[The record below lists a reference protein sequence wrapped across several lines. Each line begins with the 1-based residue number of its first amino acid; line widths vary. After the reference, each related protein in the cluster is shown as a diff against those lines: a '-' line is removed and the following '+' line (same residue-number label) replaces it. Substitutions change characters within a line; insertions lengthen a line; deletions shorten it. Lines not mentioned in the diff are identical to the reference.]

1 MVAILLAIVS
11 PAIAGPR
18 AEALARCQ
26 AIEDPVQRKD
36 CFRSLKAKVKA
47 APEVPSAQKPTQDG
61 PATTSAVNH
70 LSANVGQPFCVDR
83 DALAAT
89 LMAGVLASSTE
100 NVTTNGCQTIS
111 EDAEVEVLERYPSS
125 FRFLRVVKAKV
136 TAPSVP
142 APTVGY
148 TIELGP

>member
-1 MVAILLAIVS
+1 
-11 PAIAGPR
+11 
-18 AEALARCQ
+18 
-26 AIEDPVQRKD
+26 
-36 CFRSLKAKVKA
+36 
-47 APEVPSAQKPTQDG
+47 
-61 PATTSAVNH
+61 
-70 LSANVGQPFCVDR
+70 
-83 DALAAT
+83 
-89 LMAGVLASSTE
+89 MAGVLASSTE